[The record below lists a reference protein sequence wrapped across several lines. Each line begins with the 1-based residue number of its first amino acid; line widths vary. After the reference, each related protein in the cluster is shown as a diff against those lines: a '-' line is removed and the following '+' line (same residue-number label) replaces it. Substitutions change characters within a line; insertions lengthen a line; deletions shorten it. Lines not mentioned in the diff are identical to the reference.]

1 MGMILTSYGD
11 AAYDHEGY
19 PAQVLDDGRITG
31 THSAETTPRM
41 VGQLVAACACGW
53 TGTTRYPSPTSFDE
67 DAEALALGE
76 WEHTHAIP
84 TLSRALDQ
92 RAQRLQQILAGL
104 AADHQTH
111 LDRDSDAGQRRE
123 LLEHTLRALDEAA
136 GLTREL
142 LDHARAEPT
151 TEPRRPHLITEPEHR
166 KD

>member
-1 MGMILTSYGD
+1 MGTVLSSYGD

-19 PAQVLDDGRITG
+19 AAQVLDDDTITG
-31 THSAETTPRM
+31 THSPETTPRM
-41 VGQLVAACACGW
+41 VGQIVAACACGW

-84 TLSRALDQ
+84 TLQRALDQ
-92 RAQRLQQILAGL
+92 RAQRLQQLLAGL
-104 AADHQTH
+104 ATDHQTH
-111 LDRDSDAGQRRE
+111 LDRDSDADQRRA

-142 LDHARAEPT
+142 LDHARVERT
-151 TEPRRPHLITEPEHR
+151 TEPRNTTSDHR

>member
-1 MGMILTSYGD
+1 
-11 AAYDHEGY
+11 
-19 PAQVLDDGRITG
+19 
-31 THSAETTPRM
+31 M
-41 VGQLVAACACGW
+41 VGQVVAACTCGW

-67 DAEALALGE
+67 DAEALALAD

-84 TLSRALDQ
+84 TLHRALDQ

-142 LDHARAEPT
+142 LDHLGGTPLNSADP
-151 TEPRRPHLITEPEHR
+151 I
-166 KD
+166 